1 MKQMKQTILIFILIA
16 GESFGLHLHA
26 QDRFLIG
33 VSTQIHNTR
42 LMVDYSS
49 TRVKGAYRPSS
60 VLFAEYEFGKHLGL
74 HTGLGY
80 TMMTQNSDA
89 FKNNFHYLAMPLY
102 LKIGR
107 LKEDKCLAFTSF
119 IGMDMHYPLKATH
132 ISLNGDRTDILDYTQ
147 KFHADLAGGAGVK
160 FRLSN
165 RFSMEALVSISHGS
179 NISVDNAALM
189 DINNLNTGFRI
200 NLSYKF
206 K

>member
-1 MKQMKQTILIFILIA
+1 MKKIILIFILIA
-16 GESFGLHLHA
+16 GKAFGLHIHA

-49 TRVKGAYRPSS
+49 THVKGAYRPGC
-60 VLFAEYEFGKHLGL
+60 VLFAEYEFGKHMGL

-107 LKEDKCLAFTSF
+107 LKEDKRLAFTSF

-132 ISLNGDRTDILDYTQ
+132 ISPAGDKKDIMKYTQ
-147 KFHADLAGGAGVK
+147 KFQADLAAGAGIK

-165 RFSMEALVSISHGS
+165 NFSMETIFSLSHGS
-179 NISVDNAALM
+179 NIAVDNAALM

-200 NLSYKF
+200 NLLYKF

>member
-1 MKQMKQTILIFILIA
+1 MKQIILIFFFIA
-16 GESFGLHLHA
+16 GGAFGLHLHA
-26 QDRFLIG
+26 QDRFSIG

-49 TRVKGAYRPSS
+49 THVKGAYRPGSIF
-60 VLFAEYEFGKHLGL
+60 LAEYEFGKHMGL

-107 LKEDKCLAFTSF
+107 LKEDKRLAFSSF
-119 IGMDMHYPLKATH
+119 IGVDMHYPLKATH
-132 ISLNGDRTDILDYTQ
+132 LSLTGDRTDIMNYTQ

-160 FRLSN
+160 FRLSD
-165 RFSMEALVSISHGS
+165 RFSIEALISISHGS
-179 NISVDNAALM
+179 SINVDNAALM

>member
-1 MKQMKQTILIFILIA
+1 MDLFLLAQIRFCLKRQVKQIILLFILIT
-16 GESFGLHLHA
+16 GGLFGSHLNA
-26 QDRFLIG
+26 QHRFLIG

-49 TRVKGAYRPSS
+49 THVKSAYRPSS

-89 FKNNFHYLAMPLY
+89 FKNNLHYLAMPIY

-107 LKEDKCLAFTSF
+107 LKDDKRLAFSSF
-119 IGMDMHYPLKATH
+119 IGVDLHYPLKATH
-132 ISLNGDRTDILDYTQ
+132 VSLTGEGTDIMDFTQ

-160 FRLSN
+160 FWLS
-165 RFSMEALVSISHGS
+165 
-179 NISVDNAALM
+179 
-189 DINNLNTGFRI
+189 
-200 NLSYKF
+200 
-206 K
+206 